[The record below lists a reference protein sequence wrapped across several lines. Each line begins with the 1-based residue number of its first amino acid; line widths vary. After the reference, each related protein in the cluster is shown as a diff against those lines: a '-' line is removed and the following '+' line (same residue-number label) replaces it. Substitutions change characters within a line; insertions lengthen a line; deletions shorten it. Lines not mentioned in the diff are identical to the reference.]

1 MPFGRAI
8 GRVRVWALLVSGVT
22 AASMAPAANSAPSL
36 TGKWRV
42 NATIPQGQAY
52 AGSYTLSLD
61 LVESNGQ
68 LTGTGTWD
76 AGVVSSFTGSVGN
89 GQVTLNRLD
98 RDGYRMRLVGR
109 EVDANHFQGT
119 FDQATN
125 GATGSFVMTRLTQNP
140 TTAPPAAPPR
150 PPASAPTA
158 APSPSPASGGV
169 RYRVENFV
177 YGNPDVYQSP
187 RNYHDFIV
195 DFANCS
201 MRELNAET
209 TQGRETIRVT
219 VCRDRTRLTF
229 TTQIQGQSQPVE
241 YDWVFLNGGKTISGA
256 YRQGG
261 TFGPSVGGIY
271 QP

>member
-1 MPFGRAI
+1 MRFCRAM
-8 GRVRVWALLVSGVT
+8 GRVRFWAVVLSGVM
-22 AASMAPAANSAPSL
+22 AAAMAPAANSAPSL

-52 AGSYTLSLD
+52 AGSYTLNLD

-68 LTGTGTWD
+68 ISGTGTWD
-76 AGVVSSFTGSVGN
+76 TGVASSFTGNVAN
-89 GQVTLNRLD
+89 GQVILNRLD

-125 GATGSFVMTRLTQNP
+125 GATGSFVMTRVTQNP
-140 TTAPPAAPPR
+140 TA
-150 PPASAPTA
+150 APTA
-158 APSPSPASGGV
+158 APPPSASGGV

-177 YGNPDVYQSP
+177 YGNPDAYQNP

-195 DFANCS
+195 DFTNCS
-201 MRELNAET
+201 MRELNAEMA
-209 TQGRETIRVT
+209 QGRETIRIT

-229 TTQIQGQSQPVE
+229 TTQIQGQSLPVD

-261 TFGPSVGGIY
+261 AFGPSVGGIY